1 MRQISDTQTCDRLK
15 ILEPTNRLSHDVID
29 RLRTI
34 HGGRMTKWKGEA
46 ASYAPHVVGLF
57 SSAARKIAG
66 KFLPFTLLTGLAA
79 SHAAAAD
86 LYWDV
91 NNTSLNRGGTG
102 TWNLT
107 APIWSASNDGVS
119 GPFSAWN
126 NGALDDAFFGGTAGT
141 VTLGASIIVHNMT
154 FEVNGYTVTGNTLT
168 LNGLN
173 PTLSVATGNST
184 IASTINGTGHVIK
197 AGAGGLVLSGN
208 NNFAGG
214 LTVSAGTLSLTG
226 TNSFGGDINV
236 NGTLTASGAAALGNV
251 GNNINISGG
260 ALNIGTTGG
269 TLAGRTVTLSGIGNV
284 GISGAGIG
292 GAHFTGTGG
301 LTVSPG
307 VNLTDYTNDYTGAT
321 GFTGAGS
328 STFTSIGNLGQA
340 SSLGAPTTVAAGTI
354 SVVNPTGTTGTRNA
368 IYVGDG
374 DVSDRNWAFTS
385 NGYRGTALTNNGT
398 GTLTLTGDISVNKST
413 FARAPA
419 FTAGSADLELL
430 GVISGNDASFGAN
443 AGQVLRLGDA
453 NTFSIGTIT
462 GAGKVEAARLAH
474 AGVAS
479 SLGAGSSTSISGT
492 LSYSGAGASTNRTW
506 SLSGTLD
513 NDGTGALALSGG
525 MGLGGTATLGG
536 TFTGADNVISGVI
549 SGAGNLRGAGN
560 GTWVI
565 SGANTYTGQTIVDS
579 GTLRAG
585 SADAFTSS
593 TRFQVNGGTLHLNG
607 FSQVLTTLTGT
618 GGTLDL
624 GSAEL
629 TIEAPTGTT
638 ASFGGSITG
647 TGGLSKLGA
656 STQTLTGAS
665 TYTGDTTIG
674 GGTLALDFST
684 AVGPTSSIVGSDSA
698 LVMTGGRLNVTGAA
712 NEANTQTFD
721 GLTIT
726 AGNNTISAVSGTG
739 GSVAVNLGAITR
751 TGGLMNFNLPTNGNI
766 TTSNTSLGG
775 WATVNGT
782 DYAKVVGGNIL
793 AFTDADYTDKDN
805 AANWFDN
812 EYITDVDGFFG
823 TVTGSKQLGG
833 LRYTVDTSTT
843 VTVSGGE
850 TLGVDGTIIVAPTVG
865 TANQTITGG
874 KVTGAVGG
882 VLGVQQN
889 STGNF
894 TIASQIVDNG
904 PGMGFTKAGTGLVT
918 LTNTTNSYTGAT
930 RVVQGTLAV
939 ASIRNGGEA
948 SSIGAA
954 SADSSNL
961 VLEGSTLRYTGT
973 GDVSD
978 RGFTFAKSGA
988 ILGAGVQIVDPNA
1001 NLVLSGLVTS
1011 ADGAGFTKSGAG
1023 TLTLANANNDF
1034 AGAVSVTGGVLSVGT
1049 LPDGGLLSPIGQ
1061 SSSDPANVT
1070 LNGGGLQY
1078 TGITTSSN
1086 RGFTLGASGGSI
1098 DVGTAATTLT
1108 LDGPLVGAGKLTKNG
1123 DGMLI
1128 LAGANTYTG
1137 GNTVNAGVLRAGQ
1150 ANVFGG
1156 GPVTLA
1162 NRAGVALD
1170 LANYNNLI
1178 GPLNGG
1184 GANGG
1189 NVTLGSATLQI
1200 NGGNGN
1206 YSGTISGN
1214 GGILRTGGGTQTFN
1228 GCNNSYAGPT
1238 TLQGG
1243 NLSVDCIRN
1252 GGEASGIGASSSD
1265 ATNLVFNNGSLV
1277 YTGGSV
1283 TTDRGFQLL
1292 GGTGGIG
1299 VNAGTTMEFTGN
1311 IIGGGGLRK
1320 DGAGTLVLSG
1330 TNTSTG
1336 NTQVTA
1342 GTLRAGIDNAFGPQ
1356 GHMTLNNTAGV
1367 LLDLDGYDTAV
1378 SSLIG
1383 GGTAG
1388 GNISLGDATLTLLDG
1403 SNQTYGGAI
1412 SGTGS
1417 LVKNGSNLQALS
1429 GCNSSYTGGT
1439 TINGGTLQ
1447 VSCLANGGV
1456 NSSIGASSSDAAN
1469 LVLNGSTLRYA
1480 GTGDS
1485 TNRQFTL
1492 GAGNSTL
1499 DSSGTGAV
1507 EFTYGGAVTLAG
1519 GNVSRTLTLAGTNT
1533 GTNILAAQLDDSG
1546 TGVTS
1551 LTKTSAGTWRLT
1563 NQASGYTGA
1572 TTISGGILIVDKLA
1586 DGGMES
1592 SIGASSN
1599 ASGNLVIGNGSTLRY
1614 VGTGDRTDRQFTL
1627 DTGVTYIQSSGT
1639 GALVF
1644 ENTGTVGLTGTNAT
1658 RTIALGG
1665 TNTDLNTM
1673 GGAIADNGTGAT
1685 TLAKNDSGTWVL
1697 TGNNSYTGNTVINNG
1712 NLMIG
1717 NGGTSGNAGAGN
1729 VIVDSPTSTL
1739 SLNRSDTFTFGGT
1752 LSGPGTLAQIGTGA
1766 SVLTSLNNRIGAT
1779 TISAGTLQVDGGLE
1793 TSTIAM
1799 TGSSTLTVGG
1809 TVQAAG
1815 PTQTAITGDA
1825 GNNTINISAGGI
1837 LRATGDLGGGR
1848 DVINLTGTL
1857 NTGAGALNLDSGDD
1871 TLILNDGGAVTGTVN
1886 AGTGSE
1892 TGAGDTLQVNTN
1904 AGLTVAGASVTGF
1917 ESLNKQGGGTLTL
1930 IGNHGY
1936 SAGAT
1941 IAQGT
1946 LQIGNGATAGAL
1958 VTPTV
1963 SNNGLLA
1970 FNLNSNYGFA
1980 GVISGSGGVNKLGTG
1995 ITVLTEANSYTGA
2008 TNVNAGTLLVN
2019 GNQSGATGL
2028 TSVATGAIL
2037 GGTGTIGGSVTVANS
2052 GTLSPGGAG
2061 NAPGALTINGGLTL
2075 SNTSNVNVDFGQA
2088 NVPGGPLND
2097 VINIGGNLTLDGT
2110 LNVTQTPGG
2119 TFGAGVYRIFNYSGS
2134 LTNNGLNVTDPNYF
2148 TQTSVANQVNLVN
2161 STGLALSFWDGDAGP
2176 HGNNAVN
2183 GGNGTWRAAGDTD
2196 WTDSSGTFV
2205 GPFANASFAIF
2216 QGAAGTVSVDNASGQ
2231 VQAVGM
2237 QFVTNGYTVEGSPI
2251 VLVDDSAQAGFQSII
2266 RVGDGTATA
2275 AAHKARISAD
2285 LSGTTRLVKSDL
2297 GTLVLSGANSYTGG
2311 TAIDGGTVQIAN
2323 DANLGNAAGGLSFAD
2338 GILRNTAAI
2347 TTTRSVTLNAAGGT
2361 FETAA
2366 DLTLDGVV
2374 GGAGTLSKAGSGTLV
2389 LNGTNTYT
2397 GGTVINGGT
2406 LEVSADAN
2414 LGNAAGALI
2423 FNGGTLHTT
2432 ASFTSG
2438 RTATLN
2444 AAGGTF
2450 DADNLTRLTLT
2461 NAISGVGALTKT
2473 GAGTLV
2479 LTGTNSYAGGT
2490 TIGAGTLQLGNGGAT
2505 GSIIGNVLNNGTF
2518 AFDRSDIYSFAGLIS
2533 GTGAL
2538 EQIGS
2543 GSTILT
2549 ADNSYTGS
2557 TNVREG
2563 TLIVNGDQSGAT
2575 GLTTVE
2581 AGGVL
2586 GGTGTIGGDVNVLD
2600 DGALSPGNPGAIPG
2614 TLTINGNLSLAA
2626 NAALNYNFGQAGV
2639 VGGAYNDLAVVHGD
2653 LVLDG
2658 AINVAETPG
2667 GNFGPGIYRII
2678 SYDGTLTD
2686 VGLSES
2692 SPDHLVQTA
2701 VAGQVNLVDIS
2712 SMTLNFWDGDVGPK
2726 ADDLVNGGNGTW
2738 RAAGDDNWSDDTG
2751 NINAAFSNGSFAVF
2765 AGAAGTVSVDNANGQ
2780 VQASGMQFATD
2791 GYVISGDDV
2800 DLTGPQS
2807 ILRVGDGTA
2816 AGAGYVATVTS
2827 VLTGDSE
2834 LVKTDLGT
2842 LVLTG
2847 NNTYT
2852 GGTSIRQGTLQF
2864 SSDANLGDASGGL
2877 TLDNGTLR
2885 NTVTMSSARGVTL
2898 TAAGGT
2904 FETAADLT
2912 LSGVIGGPGGFTKTG
2927 SGALILSGNNA
2938 YAGATT
2944 VSAGSLIVNGDQTAA
2959 TGATAIGSG
2968 ATLGGRG
2975 IVGGDVTIADGASLS
2990 PGNLDGTPGTMTIA
3004 GDLTLSGGSTLN
3016 FSFGEAN
3023 VAGGALN
3030 DLTVVGGDLVLD
3042 GTLNVSVAPGG
3053 AFGPGIYRV
3062 FSYNGSLTNNGL
3074 AVGTIPSAGYFVQ
3087 TAIAGQVNLVNTA
3100 GLTLNYW
3107 DGGGA
3112 LFDGNVG
3119 GGDGTWQNST
3129 GNDNWAD
3136 STGMVNA
3143 PFSDGSFAIFA
3154 GERGTVTVD
3163 NSLGQVEASGMQF
3176 MTDGYVIQGG
3186 ALGLVGPVSTIRVGD
3201 GTSAGAGIVA
3211 TIASDLTGNTRIAKT
3226 DLGTLVLTGDNSYTG
3241 GTEINGGT
3249 LKVSAD
3255 ANLGDTAGV
3264 VTFNGGTLRTTA
3276 SFSTGRSIELAGQGT
3291 ILTDTGTT
3299 LTLNGALSGNGKFVK
3314 SGGGTAILSFD
3325 ASAFGGTTSV
3335 EGGTLSVTG
3344 RLCGDVNVRTGG
3356 RLQGTGTV
3364 CDTNNAGTVAPG
3376 VSIGTLTVAGNYA
3389 GSSGLLEIESEL
3401 GGDAS
3406 PTDRLVVTGD
3416 TSGPTGV
3423 RVVNLGGGGAQTVE
3437 GIKIIDVGGA
3447 SNGTFSLIG
3456 DYLLQGEQTVVGGA
3470 YAYRLYKNGIST
3482 PADGDWYLRSSLIDP
3497 ADPADPL
3504 PLYQPGVPLYEAYAG
3519 VLQSFNEL
3527 GTLQQRIG
3535 NRSWATAPGA
3545 AAGSLAPVDPIWA
3558 RIEAAHAD
3566 LDPQTSTSGTDYD
3579 VDTWKLQA
3587 GADALLYEDA
3597 ASGQLIGGF
3606 TAHYGTVSA
3615 DVSSIYGLGSID
3627 ASGYGF
3633 GGTLTWYGNGG
3644 LYVDGQAQATWYDS
3658 DLTSATLGRTLADG
3672 NDGFGYG
3679 LSIET
3684 GQKIALR
3691 SNWSITPQAQL
3702 VYSSVRFSDF
3712 TDPFG
3717 ARVSLD
3723 DGEFLIGRIGLSA
3736 DYESEWRGASGQI
3749 NRAHVYGVANL
3760 YYDFLGRTTTDVAG
3774 TRFTSENDDLWG
3786 GIGIGGSLNWA
3797 GDKYSVY
3804 GEATAKTSID
3814 DFGDSGTV
3822 SGTVGFRVRW

>member
-1 MRQISDTQTCDRLK
+1 
-15 ILEPTNRLSHDVID
+15 
-29 RLRTI
+29 
-34 HGGRMTKWKGEA
+34 MTKWKGEA

-57 SSAARKIAG
+57 SSAARKITG
-66 KFLPFTLLTGLAA
+66 KFLPLTLLIGLAA
-79 SHAAAAD
+79 SPAPAAD

-91 NNTSLNRGGTG
+91 NDTSLNRGGTG
-102 TWNLT
+102 AWNLT

-119 GPFSAWN
+119 GPYSAWN

-141 VTLGASIIVHNMT
+141 VTLGAPITVHNMT
-154 FEVNGYTVTGNTLT
+154 FEVNGYTITGNTLT
-168 LNGLN
+168 LDGLN
-173 PTLSVATGNST
+173 PTLSVTAGNST
-184 IASTINGTGHVIK
+184 IASTINGIGHVIK
-197 AGAGGLVLSGN
+197 AGAGSLVLSGN

-214 LTVSAGTLSLTG
+214 LTVSAGALSLTG
-226 TNSFGGDINV
+226 TNSFAGDINV
-236 NGTLTASGAAALGNV
+236 NGTLTAGGAAAIGNLS
-251 GNNINISGG
+251 NNINISAG

-301 LTVSPG
+301 LNVSPG
-307 VNLTDYTNDYTGAT
+307 VNLTDDTNNYTGAT
-321 GFTGAGS
+321 SFTGAGS
-328 STFTSIGNLGQA
+328 STFTSIGNLGEA
-340 SSLGAPTTVAAGTI
+340 SSLGAPSTVAAGTI
-354 SVVNPTGTTGTRNA
+354 SVVNPTGTTGTRSA

-398 GTLTLTGDISVNKST
+398 GTLTLTGAISVNKST

-430 GVISGNDASFGAN
+430 GVISGNDVSFGAN
-443 AGQVLRLGDA
+443 AGKVLRLGDA
-453 NTFSIGTIT
+453 NTFSTVTIT
-462 GAGKVEAARLAH
+462 GEGKVEAATLAD

-492 LSYSGAGASTNRTW
+492 LSYTGAGASTNRSW
-506 SLSGTLD
+506 SLSGTLA

-536 TFTGADNVISGVI
+536 TFTGADNVVSGVI

-593 TRFQVNGGTLHLNG
+593 TRFQVNGGTLDLDG
-607 FSQVLTTLTGT
+607 FSQTLTTLTGT

-647 TGGLSKLGA
+647 TGGLTKLGA

-674 GGTLALDFST
+674 GGILALDFST
-684 AVGPTSSIVGSDSA
+684 AGGPTSNIVGSDSA
-698 LVMTGGRLNVTGAA
+698 LVMTGGTLNVTGAA

-739 GSVAVNLGAITR
+739 GSMTVNLGAINR
-751 TGGLMNFNLPTNGNI
+751 TGGLMNFNLPTNGDI

-805 AANWFDN
+805 AANWLNN
-812 EYITDVDGFFG
+812 EYITDVNGFFG

-874 KVTGAVGG
+874 KVTGANGG

-973 GDVSD
+973 GDVSN

-988 ILGAGVQIVDPNA
+988 ILGAGVQVVDPNA

-1034 AGAVSVTGGVLSVGT
+1034 AGAVSVTGGLLSVGT

-1086 RGFTLGASGGSI
+1086 RGFTLGGSGGTI
-1098 DVGTAATTLT
+1098 DVSTAATTLT

-1123 DGMLI
+1123 DGTLI

-1206 YSGTISGN
+1206 YSGSIGGT

-1228 GCNNSYAGPT
+1228 GCNSTYTGRT

-1243 NLSVDCIRN
+1243 NLSVDCFRN

-1299 VNAGTTMEFTGN
+1299 VNAGTTMEFMGN
-1311 IIGGGGLRK
+1311 IIGGGSFRK

-1342 GTLRAGIDNAFGPQ
+1342 GILRAGIDNAFGPQ
-1356 GHMTLNNTAGV
+1356 GQMTLNNTAGV

-1378 SSLIG
+1378 SSLTG

-1456 NSSIGASSSDAAN
+1456 NSSIGASSSTAAN
-1469 LVLNGSTLRYA
+1469 LVLNGSTLRYV

-1507 EFTYGGAVTLAG
+1507 QFTYGGAVTLAG
-1519 GNVSRTLTLAGTNT
+1519 GNVPRTLTLTGTNT

-1551 LTKTSAGTWRLT
+1551 LTKTGAGTWRLT

-1599 ASGNLVIGNGSTLRY
+1599 ARGNLVIGNGSTLRY
-1614 VGTGDRTDRQFTL
+1614 VGTGDTTDRQFTL

-1697 TGNNSYTGNTVINNG
+1697 TGNNSYTGNTVVNNG

-1793 TSTIAM
+1793 TPTIAM

-1825 GNNTINISAGGI
+1825 GNNTINVSAGGI
-1837 LRATGDLGGGR
+1837 LRATGDLGGGS

-1857 NTGAGALNLDSGDD
+1857 NTGAGALNLGAGND
-1871 TLILNDGGAVTGTVN
+1871 TLILRDGGAVAGTVN
-1886 AGTGSE
+1886 AG
-1892 TGAGDTLQVNTN
+1892 TGAGDTLQVDTN
-1904 AGLTVAGASVTGF
+1904 AALTVAGASVTAF
-1917 ESLNKQGGGTLTL
+1917 ESLNKQGSGTLTL

-1936 SAGAT
+1936 SAGTT

-1946 LQIGNGATAGAL
+1946 LQIGNGAAAGAL
-1958 VTPTV
+1958 MTPTV
-1963 SNNGLLA
+1963 TNNGLLA
-1970 FNLNSNYGFA
+1970 FNLNSNYSFD

-1995 ITVLTEANSYTGA
+1995 ITTLTGDNSYTGA

-2028 TSVATGAIL
+2028 TAVTTGATL
-2037 GGTGTIGGSVTVANS
+2037 GGTGTIGGSVTVANG

-2075 SNTSNVNVDFGQA
+2075 SGTSNVNVNLGQA
-2088 NVPGGPLND
+2088 NVVGGPLND
-2097 VINIGGNLTLDGT
+2097 IIDVGGNLVLDGT
-2110 LNVTQTPGG
+2110 LNVAQTPGG
-2119 TFGAGVYRIFNYSGS
+2119 TFGPGVYRIFNYSGS
-2134 LTNNGLNVTDPNYF
+2134 LTNNGLDVTEPDYF

-2183 GGNGTWRAAGDTD
+2183 GGDGTWRAAGDTD

-2216 QGAAGTVSVDNASGQ
+2216 QGAAGTVTVDNANGQ

-2237 QFVTNGYTVEGSPI
+2237 QFATNGYTVEGNPI
-2251 VLVDDSAQAGFQSII
+2251 VLVDDSTQAGLQSII
-2266 RVGDGTATA
+2266 RVGDGTAAGAGYVAT
-2275 AAHKARISAD
+2275 INSV
-2285 LSGTTRLVKSDL
+2285 LSGNTRLVKTDL
-2297 GTLVLSGANSYTGG
+2297 GTLVLSGTNTYSAG
-2311 TAIDGGTVQIAN
+2311 TAINGGTVEISA
-2323 DANLGNAAGGLSFAD
+2323 DANLGAAGGVLGLD
-2338 GILRNTAAI
+2338 GGTLRNTAAVVSGR
-2347 TTTRSVTLNAAGGT
+2347 TVTLNAGGGT
-2361 FETAA
+2361 FATL
-2366 DLTLDGVV
+2366 DTLTLNGVV
-2374 GGAGTLSKAGSGTLV
+2374 GGAGALTKTGAGTLV
-2389 LNGTNTYT
+2389 LAGTNSYQ

-2406 LEVSADAN
+2406 VAVSADAN
-2414 LGNAAGALI
+2414 LGNAAGALA
-2423 FNGGTLHTT
+2423 FNGGTLNTT
-2432 ASFTSG
+2432 GTFTAA
-2438 RTATLN
+2438 RTVTLN
-2444 AAGGTF
+2444 AGGGTF
-2450 DADNLTRLTLT
+2450 DTDNLTRLTLT
-2461 NAISGVGALTKT
+2461 NTVGGVGALTKA

-2479 LTGTNSYAGGT
+2479 LTGTNSYGGGT
-2490 TIGAGTLQLGNGGAT
+2490 TIAGGTLQLGNGGAT
-2505 GSIIGNVLNNGTF
+2505 GSITGNVLNNGTF
-2518 AFDRSDIYSFAGLIS
+2518 AFDRSDTYTFAGSVS
-2533 GTGAL
+2533 GTGAV
-2538 EQIGS
+2538 EQLGS
-2543 GSTILT
+2543 GVTILT
-2549 ADNSYTGS
+2549 ADNSYTGA
-2557 TNVREG
+2557 TDVRQG
-2563 TLIVNGDQSGAT
+2563 TLIVNGDQSAAT
-2575 GLTTVE
+2575 GFITVE

-2586 GGTGTIGGDVNVLD
+2586 GGIGTIGGDVAVLD
-2600 DGALSPGNPGAIPG
+2600 GGALNPGNLGAVPG
-2614 TLTINGNLSLAA
+2614 TLTINGNLALAA
-2626 NAALNYNFGQAGV
+2626 NAALNYNFGQANV
-2639 VGGAYNDLAVVHGD
+2639 VGGPYNDLTVVHGD

-2658 AINVAETPG
+2658 AVNVAETPG

-2686 VGLSES
+2686 LGLSES
-2692 SPDHLVQTA
+2692 SPNHLVQTA

-2712 SMTLNFWDGDVGPK
+2712 ATTLNFWDGDAGPK

-2780 VQASGMQFATD
+2780 VQASGMQFATG

-2816 AGAGYVATVTS
+2816 AGAGYVATITS
-2827 VLTGDSE
+2827 VLAGDSE

-2852 GGTSIRQGTLQF
+2852 GGTEIRQGTLQF
-2864 SSDANLGDASGGL
+2864 SSDANLGHASGGL
-2877 TLDNGTLR
+2877 TLDSGTLR
-2885 NTVTMSSARGVTL
+2885 NTVTMSSARGATL
-2898 TAAGGT
+2898 AAAGGT

-2912 LSGVIGGPGGFTKTG
+2912 LSGVIGGAGGFTKTG
-2927 SGALILSGNNA
+2927 SGALILSGTNA

-2990 PGNLDGTPGTMTIA
+2990 PGNLDGMPGTLTIA
-3004 GDLTLSGGSTLN
+3004 GDLALSGGSTLN

-3112 LFDGNVG
+3112 RFDGNVG
-3119 GGDGTWQNST
+3119 GGDGTWQTST

-3154 GERGTVTVD
+3154 GGRGTVTVD

-3211 TIASDLTGNTRIAKT
+3211 TIASDLTGNTRLAKT
-3226 DLGTLVLTGDNSYTG
+3226 DLGTLVLTADNSYTG

-3249 LKVSAD
+3249 LQVSAE
-3255 ANLGDTAGV
+3255 ANLGDAAGAL
-3264 VTFNGGTLRTTA
+3264 TFNGGTLRTTA
-3276 SFSTGRSIELAGQGT
+3276 SFSTRRSIELAGQGT
-3291 ILTDTGTT
+3291 IFTDTGTT
-3299 LTLNGALSGNGKFVK
+3299 LTLNGAPSGNGKFVK
-3314 SGGGTAILSFD
+3314 GGGGTAILSSD

-3344 RLCGDVNVRTGG
+3344 SLCGDVNVRTGG

-3389 GSSGLLEIESEL
+3389 GSSGVLEIETEL

-3579 VDTWKLQA
+3579 GDTWKLQA

-3597 ASGQLIGGF
+3597 AAGQLIGGV
-3606 TAHYGTVSA
+3606 TAHYGTVSS

-3712 TDPFG
+3712 TDPFD

-3736 DYESEWRGASGQI
+3736 DYESEWRGATGQM

-3774 TRFTSENDDLWG
+3774 ARFTSENDDLWG

-3797 GDKYSVY
+3797 EDKYSLY
-3804 GEATAKTSID
+3804 GEATAKTSIN
-3814 DFGDSGTV
+3814 DFGDSGTL
-3822 SGTVGFRVRW
+3822 SGTLGFRIRW